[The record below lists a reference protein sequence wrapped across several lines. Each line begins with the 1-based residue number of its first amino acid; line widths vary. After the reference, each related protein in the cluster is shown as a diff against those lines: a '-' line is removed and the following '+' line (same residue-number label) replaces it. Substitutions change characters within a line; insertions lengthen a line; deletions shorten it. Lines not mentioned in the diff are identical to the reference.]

1 MDEILRRAF
10 ASRNTE
16 LSSEFDISNPNIRD
30 FNRFQTPRVDDS
42 IPDPYFYLLADCS
55 STSIVVSQVDT
66 NDTNVTE
73 QDAAD
78 LVANFQEA
86 LSTLT
91 LLQIMAMT
99 DVFILIVLII
109 GFNVIQKMQKD
120 FTDTF
125 KLQ

>member
-42 IPDPYFYLLADCS
+42 IPDPYFYLLADCY